1 LKIEKPRNWE
11 LEERERVFLKRVLW
25 GWENEGSILYRKSK
39 NK

>member
-1 LKIEKPRNWE
+1 LGIGR
-11 LEERERVFLKRVLW
+11 ERERESVFLKRVLW